1 MVKNIEH
8 KNRLQHF
15 FEPHLTLKTLSVPS
29 GEEWLPKTNG
39 WSLFQIQK
47 GNGYWLQGQTSIEL
61 RPGITILLG
70 DNTLG
75 RVRASQLGDLSLCSF
90 HVVPGRLTGL
100 ITSGEQD
107 FFKQAALRGEY
118 DFQLFSDDHPLSQN
132 MAAAFLAPIG
142 LSSRL
147 ALLQVFI
154 EAFGKELKPTAPRQ
168 ESADAKERLRI
179 FLKDNP
185 PDTLLEVTFSE
196 LARTT
201 HCTPRHLSR
210 IFCELTGM
218 SFREK
223 RAEIRL
229 ARARELLATSK
240 SKVVEVALESG
251 YKSLSLFNLMFTRR
265 FGTSPGRWRLKNRIE
280 TADNRRG
287 NANRQIAVG

>member
-1 MVKNIEH
+1 MIMAE
-8 KNRLQHF
+8 
-15 FEPHLTLKTLSVPS
+15 
-29 GEEWLPKTNG
+29 
-39 WSLFQIQK
+39 
-47 GNGYWLQGQTSIEL
+47 
-61 RPGITILLG
+61 
-70 DNTLG
+70 NTRG
-75 RVRASQLGDLSLCSF
+75 RVRASQLCDVSVSHF
-90 HVVPGRLTGL
+90 HVIPARLTGL

-107 FFKQAALRGEY
+107 FFKQAALRSECDLQVFPAG
-118 DFQLFSDDHPLSQN
+118 HPVSVKLMEAIQN
-132 MAAAFLAPIG
+132 PAG

-154 EAFGKELKPTAPRQ
+154 EAFGRELKPEPAHKDN
-168 ESADAKERLRI
+168 ADAKERLRI

-185 PDTLLEVTFSE
+185 PDTLLEISFGE
-196 LARTT
+196 LAKTT

-218 SFREK
+218 SFRDK

-265 FGTSPGRWRLKNRIE
+265 FGTSPGRWRQKNRIE
-280 TADNRRG
+280 NLQPRRG
-287 NANRQIAVG
+287 NARQVAVL